1 MTSVPR
7 STAEID
13 RSSVQT
19 FRRDARALYVDHSV
33 GSTVLK
39 LFLTHA
45 LCAVGLLLMGLGV
58 AAAVDGVEGWPWV
71 LLVGFALAALT
82 LARSVTKFRRAAA
95 VRREVAALA
104 ADFERRAAGGAV
116 PWAPPDWQQG
126 TLPALD
132 EDLVRG

>member
-45 LCAVGLLLMGLGV
+45 LCAAGLLLVGLGL
-58 AAAVDGVEGWPWV
+58 AAAADGVEGWPWV
-71 LLVGFALAALT
+71 LLAGLALAGLT
-82 LARSVTKFRRAAA
+82 LWRSVRAFRRAAA

-104 ADFERRAAGGAV
+104 ADFERGAADGAV
-116 PWAPPDWQQG
+116 PWAPRDWQQG
-126 TLPALD
+126 ALPPLH

>member
-1 MTSVPR
+1 MTRVPR

-19 FRRDARALYVDHSV
+19 FRRDARALYVDHGI

-45 LCAVGLLLMGLGV
+45 LCAAGLLLVGLGV
-58 AAAVDGVEGWPWV
+58 AAAADRVEGWPWV
-71 LLVGFALAALT
+71 LAAGLVLAAIT
-82 LARSVTKFRRAAA
+82 LLRSVRKFRRAAA

-104 ADFERRAAGGAV
+104 ADFERRAAAGAV
-116 PWAPPDWQQG
+116 PWAPADWQQG
-126 TLPALD
+126 DLPALD